1 MIKNILKSN
10 VLVTLLVMSGVIFFT
25 ACERDYNTIGVDI
38 VDDGSTNI
46 NKISYDVKAYNRKL
60 SAVRTDGLS
69 GYQLADYKH
78 PIFGVQKASF
88 ASQLSLPSSNPTF
101 GDVSQANEDSSADNQ
116 ENEVVTE
123 VYLHI
128 PFYSTLVSDTISDDS
143 SKPKDYRVDSI
154 FGNINATF
162 NLKVN
167 EYTKYLRVLDPETNF
182 QEAKAYYSNEDPT
195 EFISTVLFDGD
206 VEINQE
212 ELLYFNN
219 EDDPNTPDEDESEVP
234 SERLAPRLR
243 IALNTQFFQEKI
255 INNEGKSPLLSANNF
270 QEYLRGVY
278 VSMETTNNDLAMLL
292 DVSNGY
298 IEVHYQYDNTDSEG
312 KAIVSEKS
320 VKLSL
325 SANTANK
332 VNYLSN
338 DPYPQQIADQFTN
351 QDASRLYI
359 QGGAGSIVEVDISNG
374 SGDALNELQEAKS
387 KGWLINEANLIF
399 YVDETAIGQGG
410 TETLPKRIYLYD
422 YQNERPLI
430 DYTVDLSQNTGVDST
445 SYAIFDGR
453 LDEENSVGPRYKFRI
468 TNYINNLIK
477 NDSLNIK
484 LGLSTTNS
492 ILNAA
497 SVSAILES
505 DSRLIKVPQASIP
518 NFQGTV
524 LYGNNVPNDVSDKK
538 LKLEIYYTE
547 PEK

>member
-1 MIKNILKSN
+1 
-10 VLVTLLVMSGVIFFT
+10 MSGVIFFT

-46 NKISYDVKAYNRKL
+46 KKISYDVQAYNRKL

-69 GYQLADYKH
+69 GYQLADYEH

-88 ASQLSLPSSNPTF
+88 ASQLSLPNSNPTF

-116 ENEVVTE
+116 ENETVTE

-128 PFYSTLVSDTISDDS
+128 PFYSTLVSDTISDQS
-143 SKPKDYRVDSI
+143 SNPKDYRVDSI

-162 NLKVN
+162 NIKVN
-167 EYTKYLRVLDPETNF
+167 EYTKYLRALDPETNF

-195 EFISTVLFDGD
+195 AFIATVLFDGEME
-206 VEINQE
+206 VNQE
-212 ELLYFNN
+212 ELLFFDN
-219 EDDPNTPDEDESEVP
+219 EDDPDTPDEDESEVP

-243 IALNTQFFQEKI
+243 IPLNTQFFQEKVI
-255 INNEGKSPLLSANNF
+255 DNEGKSPLLSANNF
-270 QEYLRGVY
+270 QEYLRGIY
-278 VSMETTNNDLAMLL
+278 VSMETSNNDLAMLL
-292 DVSNGY
+292 DLANGY
-298 IEVHYQYDNTDSEG
+298 VEVHYQYDDTNSDGE
-312 KAIVSEKS
+312 AIVSEKS
-320 VKLSL
+320 LKLSL
-325 SANTANK
+325 NANTANK
-332 VNYLSN
+332 VNYLSQ
-338 DPYPQQIADQFTN
+338 DPYPQEIAEQFTN
-351 QDASRLYI
+351 QDASRLYLH
-359 QGGAGSIVEVDISNG
+359 GGSGSIVEVDISNG
-374 SGDALNELQEAKS
+374 SGNALNELQEARS
-387 KGWLINEANLIF
+387 KGWLINEASLVF
-399 YVDETAIGQGG
+399 YVDETALGQEGVA
-410 TETLPKRIYLYD
+410 TLPKRIYLYD

-430 DYTVDLSQNTGVDST
+430 DYNVDLSQNTGVDST

-453 LDEENSVGPRYKFRI
+453 LDKENSVGPRYKFRI

-492 ILNAA
+492 ILNTAN
-497 SVSAILES
+497 VSAILAA

>member
-1 MIKNILKSN
+1 
-10 VLVTLLVMSGVIFFT
+10 FT

-38 VDDGSTNI
+38 VDDGSPNI

-143 SKPKDYRVDSI
+143 SKPKDYRLDSI

-312 KAIVSEKS
+312 EAIVSEKS

>member
-278 VSMETTNNDLAMLL
+278 VSMETANNDLAMLL

-312 KAIVSEKS
+312 EAIVSEKS